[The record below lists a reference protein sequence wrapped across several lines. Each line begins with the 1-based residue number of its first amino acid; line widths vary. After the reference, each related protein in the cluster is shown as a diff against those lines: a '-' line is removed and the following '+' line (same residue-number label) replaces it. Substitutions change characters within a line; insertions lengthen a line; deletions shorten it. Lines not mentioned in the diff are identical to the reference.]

1 MGLGIIG
8 FSGTLFGISGG
19 VVLCLL
25 LKKYQ
30 FIQLPQDIY
39 YIDKL
44 PVSLRWQDIVLT
56 AGSAL
61 LITFLAT
68 IYPATKAAGLNPVDA
83 LRYE

>member
-1 MGLGIIG
+1 MIG
-8 FSGTLFGISGG
+8 FGGTLFGISGG